1 MFLNSWVFSVCLW
14 IFYLLISLL
23 SQSISHCESSKPSK
37 LKHCKRQIWI
47 MWHWS
52 TGCREQCH
60 TQLHRC
66 ALSLLCYSEKGP
78 IRGSA
83 RVGSLW
89 RSLWRF
95 VTESTSMAWFLLSS
109 ASETFFS
116 IFTIMLL
123 DHGCVYRV
131 FIQISLYFAGLWQF
145 QLHMWLFFSGRPT
158 SSPQCRITT
167 TSLQGQM
174 NVKCISPTSRAG
186 TAATIVSLLRN
197 VSLPTGHVC
206 STYTSINQTGDR
218 HRLQKTAQTPEVQ
231 TLGCFSDS
239 EPLCPFEDKTWT
251 FELEPIK
258 NKTVW

>member
-1 MFLNSWVFSVCLW
+1 MS
-14 IFYLLISLL
+14 SLRR
-23 SQSISHCESSKPSK
+23 KPGK
-37 LKHCKRQIWI
+37 I
-47 MWHWS
+47 
-52 TGCREQCH
+52 
-60 TQLHRC
+60 
-66 ALSLLCYSEKGP
+66 EKGP

-109 ASETFFS
+109 AS
-116 IFTIMLL
+116 
-123 DHGCVYRV
+123 
-131 FIQISLYFAGLWQF
+131 
-145 QLHMWLFFSGRPT
+145 RPT

-174 NVKCISPTSRAG
+174 NVKCISPTSRAS
-186 TAATIVSLLRN
+186 TAATIVSSLRN

>member
-1 MFLNSWVFSVCLW
+1 
-14 IFYLLISLL
+14 
-23 SQSISHCESSKPSK
+23 
-37 LKHCKRQIWI
+37 

-60 TQLHRC
+60 TQQHRC

-116 IFTIMLL
+116 IFTIKLL
-123 DHGCVYRV
+123 DHCCVYRP
-131 FIQISLYFAGLWQF
+131 FIQISLYFAGLRQF

-174 NVKCISPTSRAG
+174 NVKCISPTSRAS
-186 TAATIVSLLRN
+186 TAATIVSSLRN